1 MTTEAQKFHDAL
13 ERLAENFVEKEANY
27 GPAWRV
33 MRLPS
38 LIDLLFVKAYRA
50 KHLLTE
56 AKEQKVNE
64 PLRETFLDIA
74 SYTAI
79 TYIQASLPPW
89 HFEALLGQPKSYFAD
104 LLTVLDAAKK
114 LYEAKNA
121 DYGSIW
127 IVLPLPTLADFI
139 LARTMRLK
147 SSYSSDQALDLLILS
162 LLTHLKIQISTTLSN
177 SPYTQIRT
185 KTPLRAFDPTLW
197 YHNTSPPSTPSQ
209 IA

>member
-1 MTTEAQKFHDAL
+1 MTAEGQKFYEAL
-13 ERLAENFVEKEANY
+13 EKLAETFVEKETNY

-50 KHLLTE
+50 RHLLTE

-64 PLRETFLDIA
+64 PLSETFLDIA

-79 TYIQASLPPW
+79 THIQASLPPW
-89 HFEALLGQPKSYFAD
+89 RPEELLGQPKPYLAD
-104 LLTVLDAAKK
+104 FLAVLDAAKN

-147 SSYSSDQALDLLILS
+147 SSYSHEQALDLLILS
-162 LLTHLKIQISTTLSN
+162 ILAHLRTQISA
-177 SPYTQIRT
+177 PY
-185 KTPLRAFDPTLW
+185 P
-197 YHNTSPPSTPSQ
+197 
-209 IA
+209 

>member
-1 MTTEAQKFHDAL
+1 MTAEAHKFYDAL
-13 ERLAENFVEKEANY
+13 ERLAENFVEKETTY

-50 KHLLTE
+50 RHLLTE

-64 PLRETFLDIA
+64 PLSETFLDIA
-74 SYTAI
+74 SYAAI

-89 HFEALLGQPKSYFAD
+89 RPEELLGPPKSFFAD
-104 LLTVLDAAKK
+104 FLSVLDAAKN

-127 IVLPLPTLADFI
+127 LVLPLSTLADFI
-139 LARTMRLK
+139 LVRTMRLK
-147 SSYSSDQALDLLILS
+147 SNYSPDQTLDLLNLS
-162 LLTHLKIQISTTLSN
+162 IFAHLKIQISTPHS
-177 SPYTQIRT
+177 
-185 KTPLRAFDPTLW
+185 
-197 YHNTSPPSTPSQ
+197 
-209 IA
+209 

>member
-1 MTTEAQKFHDAL
+1 MTKDAQKFYETL
-13 ERLAENFVEKEANY
+13 EKLAENFLEKETKY

-50 KHLLTE
+50 RQLLTE

-64 PLRETFLDIA
+64 PLSETFLDVA
-74 SYTAI
+74 SYSAI
-79 TYIQASLPPW
+79 TCIQDSLPLWRP
-89 HFEALLGQPKSYFAD
+89 EELLGPPKSYFAD
-104 LLTVLDAAKK
+104 FLAVLDTAKH

-147 SSYSSDQALDLLILS
+147 SNYSHEQALDLLIFS
-162 LLTHLKIQISTTLSN
+162 IFAHLKTQIS
-177 SPYTQIRT
+177 
-185 KTPLRAFDPTLW
+185 A
-197 YHNTSPPSTPSQ
+197 SQ
-209 IA
+209 L